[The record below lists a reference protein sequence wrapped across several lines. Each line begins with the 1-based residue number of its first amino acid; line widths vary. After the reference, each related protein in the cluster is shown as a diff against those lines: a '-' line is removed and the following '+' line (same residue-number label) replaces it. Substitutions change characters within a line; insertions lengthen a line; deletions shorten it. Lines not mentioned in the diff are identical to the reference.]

1 MGGAF
6 LLLVVALLA
15 AVNVQ
20 ADSADLY
27 AVQCAKVRYGRERRG
42 GEGGGREGG
51 VDWLAGFGC
60 SSMDD
65 DDDA

>member
-1 MGGAF
+1 MLGRRAVGGAF

-27 AVQCAKVRYGRERRG
+27 AVQCAKVREEAGKTREEEERREGLG
-42 GEGGGREGG
+42 GSVG
-51 VDWLAGFGC
+51 LA
-60 SSMDD
+60 ST
-65 DDDA
+65 